1 MIAPPHPPTP
11 SPTRREGERRHTAQA
26 QPDELPPVA
35 TGGLRGVGFGA
46 IILAAGLSSRMESNK
61 VLLPW
66 RDGKPIV
73 RHVASQFVEASMSEV
88 CVVTGRDAAQVRAA
102 VDGLDVTCVHN
113 SDYATGEMLSSV
125 KVGLRAL
132 PAELDGCFIQPADM
146 PAVPLDVIGQLASA
160 HEAGWNLAP
169 RYDGRRG
176 HPVLLDR
183 AYWGAMLAL
192 PADAKPRAV
201 IEGARERLRLVDVD
215 DEGVLLDIDTREAYE
230 RVLNQAC
237 KE

>member
-1 MIAPPHPPTP
+1 M
-11 SPTRREGERRHTAQA
+11 STR
-26 QPDELPPVA
+26 PVNR
-35 TGGLRGVGFGA
+35 LRFGA
-46 IILAAGLSSRMESNK
+46 IILAAGLSSRMVENK

-66 RDGKPIV
+66 RDGEPIV
-73 RHVASQFVEASMSEV
+73 RHVTSQFAVAVEGEV
-88 CVVTGRDAAQVRAA
+88 CVVTGRDAALVRAA
-102 VDGLDVTCVHN
+102 VDGLNVTCAHN
-113 SDYATGEMLSSV
+113 PDFATGEMLSSV

-146 PAVPLDVIGQLASA
+146 PAVPVEVIGQLAAA

-169 RYDGRRG
+169 RFDGRRG

-183 AYWGAMLAL
+183 AYWDAMLEL
-192 PADAKPRAV
+192 PDEAKPRAV

-230 RVLNQAC
+230 RVMGRGV
-237 KE
+237 